1 MSGQK
6 SIHLSSNGVL
16 TGTRITPSSSKSE
29 SNRSLIINALS
40 GNLGE
45 LKNLSDARD
54 TQTMKRLLSSNEEV
68 FDVLDA
74 GTTMRFLTGYLA
86 VITQKNVTLTGSL
99 RMQERP
105 IKILVE
111 ALNSIGADIT
121 YLKNE
126 GYPPVEISPFSR
138 QKNNTLKIPSNIS
151 SQYISAL
158 LMIAPVL
165 PNGLKVEL
173 VGQIFSEPYIRMT
186 LSLMERFG
194 IRHDWL
200 GNTISISHQDYAG
213 AEYTIESDWSG
224 ASYWYGLLSL
234 AKSGSFDLTG
244 LRKDSYQGDSVI
256 DDIMSRMG
264 VTSSYFEGGVKLGKT
279 GIEKSFTLDF
289 KNCPDLAMTV
299 MVSAAAQNINL
310 TMTGL
315 ESLKI
320 KETDRILA
328 MQTELKKI
336 NVQLIEVD
344 EHNWK
349 LESNNFHL
357 TPETLFSTYD
367 DHRMA
372 MAFAPLCTLAPI
384 RIKNPDVVA
393 KSYPGF
399 WEDLASVGANID
411 YY

>member
-1 MSGQK
+1 MNDQNN
-6 SIHLSSNGVL
+6 ILLSSISRLNDFP
-16 TGTRITPSSSKSE
+16 ITPSSSKSE

-45 LKNLSDARD
+45 LQNLSDARD

-86 VITQKNVTLTGSL
+86 VTTQKKVTLTGSP

-105 IKILVE
+105 IRILVE
-111 ALNSIGADIT
+111 SLNNMGADIA

-126 GYPPVEISPFSR
+126 GYPPLEIGPFTS
-138 QKNNTLKIPSNIS
+138 QKNNAIKIPSNIS
-151 SQYISAL
+151 SQYISSL

-165 PNGLKVEL
+165 PEGLKIEL
-173 VGQIFSEPYIRMT
+173 VGEIYSEPYIRMT
-186 LSLMERFG
+186 LSLMEKFG
-194 IRHDWL
+194 IQYEWSEK
-200 GNTISISHQDYAG
+200 TISIVHQDYFG
-213 AEYTIESDWSG
+213 AKYTVESDWSG
-224 ASYWYGLLSL
+224 ASYWYGFLSL
-234 AKSGSFDLTG
+234 AKEGSLDLMG

-256 DDIMSRMG
+256 DNIMSQMG
-264 VTSSYFEGGVKLGKT
+264 IKSSYFEGGVRLDKT
-279 GIEKSFTLDF
+279 GIEESLTLDF

-320 KETDRILA
+320 KETDRIFA
-328 MQTELKKI
+328 MQAELKKI
-336 NVQLIEVD
+336 NVRLTEVD

-349 LESNNFHL
+349 MESDNFQL
-357 TPETLFSTYD
+357 TPKTLFATYD

-372 MAFAPLCTLAPI
+372 MAFAPLCMLEPI
-384 RIKNPDVVA
+384 RIENPDVVA

-399 WEDLASVGANID
+399 WEDLKSVGIQIV
-411 YY
+411 